1 MIKINKVFLILIV
14 IFTINIIK
22 ITSQD
27 KAVTQTKE
35 SQSAMT
41 PDSALQILKEGNRRF
56 VEGKTLSRDLS
67 GQVKATAKAQYPYA
81 VILSCIDSRVPP
93 EIIFDQGIGD
103 FFSIRL
109 AGNVVDED
117 VLASMEFACKIS
129 GAKLILVLGHSDC
142 GAIKGAIDDAKMDNL
157 TALLAKIK
165 PAVDKTKTD
174 GERNSKNNNFVGDV
188 AKQNVLDAMKM
199 IRDKSAVLDEMV
211 KNGEIEIKGG
221 IYDLET
227 GKVEFY

>member
-1 MIKINKVFLILIV
+1 MIIINKVFLILIV
-14 IFTINIIK
+14 IFTVNIIK
-22 ITSQD
+22 IASQD

-41 PDSALQILKEGNRRF
+41 PDSAWQILKEGNRRF

-109 AGNVVDED
+109 AGNVVNED
-117 VLASMEFACKIS
+117 VLASMEFACKIT

-157 TALLAKIK
+157 TALLDKIK
-165 PAVDKTKTD
+165 PAVEKTKTD
-174 GERNSKNNNFVGDV
+174 GERNSKNIDFVGDV

-199 IRDKSAVLDEMV
+199 IREKSKVLDDMV

-221 IYDLET
+221 MYDLET

>member
-1 MIKINKVFLILIV
+1 MIIINKVFLILIV
-14 IFTINIIK
+14 IFTVNIIK
-22 ITSQD
+22 ITAQD

-41 PDSALQILKEGNRRF
+41 PDSALQILKEGNWRF
-56 VEGKTLSRDLS
+56 VGGKTLSRDLS
-67 GQVKATAKAQYPYA
+67 DQVKATAKAQYPYA

-109 AGNVVDED
+109 AGNVVNED
-117 VLASMEFACKIS
+117 VLASMEFACKIT
-129 GAKLILVLGHSDC
+129 GAKLILVLGHTDC

-157 TALLAKIK
+157 TSLLAKIK
-165 PAVDKTKTD
+165 PAVEKTQTD
-174 GERNSKNNNFVGDV
+174 GERNSKNNNFVEDV
-188 AKQNVLDAMKM
+188 SKQNVLDAMKI

-211 KNGEIEIKGG
+211 KNGEIEIKGAM
-221 IYDLET
+221 YDLET

>member
-1 MIKINKVFLILIV
+1 MLRAKLI
-14 IFTINIIK
+14 
-22 ITSQD
+22 
-27 KAVTQTKE
+27 
-35 SQSAMT
+35 
-41 PDSALQILKEGNRRF
+41 
-56 VEGKTLSRDLS
+56 SRDLS
-67 GQVKATAKAQYPYA
+67 EQVKATAKAQYPYA

-109 AGNVVDED
+109 AGNVVNED
-117 VLASMEFACKIS
+117 VLASMEFACKIT

-157 TALLAKIK
+157 TALLDKIK
-165 PAVDKTKTD
+165 PAVEKTKTD
-174 GERNSKNNNFVGDV
+174 GERNSKNSDFVEDV
-188 AKQNVLDAMKM
+188 SKQNVLDAMKM
-199 IRDKSAVLDEMV
+199 IREKSKVLDDMV

-221 IYDLET
+221 MYDLET